1 MPGPLGHVPGRTPPA
16 PSPRAFLTR
25 AMSGIGPD
33 GGTAWARHNKLTAP
47 LEFMH
52 NLSRVFPLEL
62 YASHPDYFP
71 LVGGARMLPA
81 PPPRPTNWN
90 PDLGNPEVAAH
101 AAAVAREAFKQH
113 PGAVS
118 FSLGVNDALIFGESP
133 ETLALVTPLRWF
145 RGRPD
150 YSNLVFT
157 FMNRAAA
164 DVARTHPDKYLGCLA
179 YYWCENIPS
188 FPVAPNVAPFL
199 TADRSQGYDPAFKQ
213 EELTQQDRW
222 ARSGARRL
230 GMYDYLDG
238 FGFLVPRVHTRLIAE
253 NIRHARR
260 AGFTDY
266 YGEASPNWGLEGPM
280 SWLVAQLLQDPEQS
294 ETALLDE
301 YYRRYFRS
309 AAVPMRRF
317 FERCEEQWM
326 RQPGPQYWLKYYRD
340 QSQADLFPSAVC
352 RELRGL
358 LEEAARAGGTPEVKA
373 RIALVADAFA
383 LTERFVDFCEARTNL
398 VRHQLEGTLAGD
410 AGAQEIQEYVRKR
423 VRLTVY
429 AAWLG
434 RTRPLAIYSTK
445 LDDFLRDDPLYGAAA
460 EELRTEGLKAEGLKA
475 EGLKA
480 EGLKAEG
487 LKAEGLKAER
497 LKAEGLK
504 AEGLKAEGLKAEGL
518 KAEGLKAEG
527 LKAERLKAE
536 GLKAERLKAEGLKA
550 ERLKAERLKAEGLK
564 AEGLKAEGLKAEGL
578 KAETG
583 NLEMAVNGSL
593 EDPVVPGR
601 RIGGLAYSLDLPA
614 SWASTCEPAQAQ
626 SVATTRAAAR
636 SGIAGLHFEG
646 TLDAALFQWVQAVP
660 GRVYDAS
667 VFVRGRVSPGDSV
680 ALTVGWLDAGQ
691 QHLGDCTVERLPEGE
706 WAGWVRLR
714 QGGVAPPGA
723 HWVGIGVRVQHQVPG
738 DWVDVD
744 DFSLVQFPASPDTR
758 HE

>member
-1 MPGPLGHVPGRTPPA
+1 LIIVPSRPRIPIAAAVFATAAVVAGAWWLVSRSPQSSEPERWFVPGPLGHVPGRTAPP
-16 PSPRAFLTR
+16 PSARAFLTR
-25 AMSGIGPD
+25 AISGIGPN
-33 GGTAWARHNKLTAP
+33 GGTAWARHNNLTAP
-47 LEFMH
+47 LAFSH
-52 NLSRVFPLEL
+52 NLTRVFPLGL

-90 PDLGNPEVAAH
+90 PDLGNPAVAAH
-101 AAAVAREAFKQH
+101 AAAVARDAFKQH

-164 DVARTHPDKYLGCLA
+164 DLARTHPHKDLGCLA

-199 TADRSQGYDPAFKQ
+199 TADRSQGYDPAFRQ

-222 ARSGARRL
+222 AKSGARRL

-238 FGFLVPRVHTRLIAE
+238 FGFLIPRVHTRLIAE

-301 YYRRYFRS
+301 YYRRYFKS
-309 AAVPMRRF
+309 AAAPMRRF

-326 RQPGPQYWLKYYRD
+326 RQPGPPYWLKYYRD

-358 LEEAARAGGTPEVKA
+358 LDEAARAGDSPEVKA
-373 RIALVADAFA
+373 RVALVADAFA
-383 LTERFVDFCEARTNL
+383 LTERLVDFCEARTNL
-398 VRHQLEGTLAGD
+398 IRNQLEGTLAGE
-410 AGAQEIQEYVRKR
+410 AGVQEIQEYLRKR

-434 RTRPLAIYSTK
+434 HTQPLALYSTK
-445 LDDFLRDDPLYGAAA
+445 LDDFTRDDPLYGAAA
-460 EELRTEGLKAEGLKA
+460 EES
-475 EGLKA
+475 
-480 EGLKAEG
+480 
-487 LKAEGLKAER
+487 KAER

-504 AEGLKAEGLKAEGL
+504 PES
-518 KAEGLKAEG
+518 
-527 LKAERLKAE
+527 
-536 GLKAERLKAEGLKA
+536 
-550 ERLKAERLKAEGLK
+550 
-564 AEGLKAEGLKAEGL
+564 
-578 KAETG
+578 G
-583 NLEMAVNGSL
+583 NPKPEIRSLEMAVDGSL
-593 EDPVVPGR
+593 EDPAVPGR

-614 SWASTCEPAQAQ
+614 SWASTCEPAQTQA
-626 SVATTRAAAR
+626 VAITRAAAR

-660 GRVYDAS
+660 GRVYDAT
-667 VFVRGRVSPGDSV
+667 VYVRGRVSPGNSV

-706 WAGWVRLR
+706 WTGWVRLR
-714 QGGVAPPGA
+714 QGGTAPAGA

-744 DFSLVQFPASPDTR
+744 DFSLQEQARNGKPET
-758 HE
+758 